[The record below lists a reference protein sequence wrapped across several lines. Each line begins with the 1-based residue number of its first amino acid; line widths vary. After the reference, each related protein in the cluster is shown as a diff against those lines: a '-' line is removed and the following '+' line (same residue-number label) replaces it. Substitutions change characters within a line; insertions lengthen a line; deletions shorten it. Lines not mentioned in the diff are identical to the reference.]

1 MYIQKIEV
9 KNIRGITYWEEEFG
23 EQNVRILGPN
33 GSGKSSVIQSVEFAL
48 TGDISRL
55 RGSGTQDIPFSQ
67 YASHVGAEPEDAW
80 VAATFANNGSGNI
93 EIKRWVSEPDNPTIV
108 SPEDIDTIPD
118 WLQKQMDAAKLG
130 HSILDRDRLLRFV
143 TAPEGERGDRIDE
156 LFGIEYIDKKR
167 KSLKHAA
174 RSYKKETVQTKS
186 KEKEQADK
194 RFFELFPAGISTR
207 SKAVEYING
216 RREEQ
221 GVHPIESLDDEITG
235 EIAISNKIS
244 IDALQSEGTVTLLNR
259 IADEF
264 RDTRQQGIHQ
274 FDRINDLVSSL
285 DDAETP
291 EKTLNTLDLIE
302 RGIPLL
308 DEYDGECPLCLADW
322 DNDEIR
328 EHLQERRDHASRLQS
343 LKDDLDSA
351 YKGLNEILIEY
362 TDDLAQLRSEIED
375 DYPAASREIG
385 TTIES
390 ANSWKDELN
399 EGSMTNFPPECDM
412 EQTVFPDTLLEE
424 VQRLVQIA
432 DEKPEVRSSVGNI
445 ELLAKADDRYDE
457 LKKREIDLEEAEA
470 VRDALDGIK
479 QHFLNA
485 RSRVLNEAFD
495 EICEK
500 FEEYYQEIHRDE
512 EAADFSALLEP
523 TDTGVKF
530 ELKFY
535 DQGHHHPGAVHS
547 EGHRDSMGLALFLAM
562 SDVGGDDIDIL
573 LLDDVMMSIDSG
585 HRSNIANLLAKSVS
599 DRYQI
604 LLTTHDK
611 TWDRHLHLTQEFN
624 KQVRFSKCSL
634 EGGPLPVAN
643 LSDPWARIDYHIEH
657 DDVTAA
663 AAWIRKTVEWYSRR
677 ACANLKA
684 RVPYHELEDENLGLG
699 RLYQSALQQYESL
712 LENGSVV
719 EETEYGQDLYSA
731 DDVQDEL
738 DAIQEVKEEKD
749 RHLKLLHKNV
759 HYNDPEAAFYTG
771 EELKNERDVFNQ
783 AFNLLYCSDCNSWVK
798 RGDYVYCDCT
808 IRVKP

>member
-9 KNIRGITYWEEEFG
+9 QNIRGITSWGEKFG

-67 YASHVGAEPEDAW
+67 YASHVEAEPEEAW
-80 VAATFANNGSGNI
+80 VAATFATNGSRDI
-93 EIKRWVSEPDNPTIV
+93 EIKRWVSDPDNPTIV

-156 LFGIEYIDKKR
+156 LFGIEHIDKKR

-174 RSYKKETVQTKS
+174 RSYEKESIKSKS

-207 SKAVEYING
+207 SKAVEYIND

-235 EIAISNKIS
+235 KIEISDKIS
-244 IDALQSEGTVTLLNR
+244 IDALQSEGTVKLLNR
-259 IADEF
+259 ITDGF
-264 RDTRQQGIHQ
+264 RDTRQQGINKYNEI
-274 FDRINDLVSSL
+274 DDLVSSL

-302 RGIPLL
+302 KGIPLL

-322 DNDEIR
+322 DNNEIR
-328 EHLQERRDHASRLQS
+328 EHLQERRAHASRVQS
-343 LKDDLDSA
+343 LKDDIDSA
-351 YKGLNEILIEY
+351 YEELNGILVEY
-362 TDDLAQLRSEIED
+362 TDDLAQLQSEIDD
-375 DYPAASREIG
+375 DYPAASRELE

-399 EGSMTNFPPECDM
+399 DGTMTNLPSVSEL
-412 EQTVFPDTLLEE
+412 ERVVFPDSLLEE
-424 VQRLVQIA
+424 IQQLVQIA
-432 DEKPEVRSSVGNI
+432 DEKPEVRSSVRNI
-445 ELLAKADDRYDE
+445 ELLAKADDRYEE
-457 LKKREIDLEEAEA
+457 LRKREADLEEAKA
-470 VRDALDGIK
+470 VYDALDGVK
-479 QHFLNA
+479 QHFMNA
-485 RSRVLNEAFD
+485 RSRVLNEAFN

-500 FEEYYQEIHRDE
+500 FETYYQEIHRDE
-512 EAADFSALLEP
+512 EAADFSAMLEP

-585 HRSNIANLLAKSVS
+585 HRSNIANLLAEKVS
-599 DRYQI
+599 DDYQI

-611 TWDRHLHLTQEFN
+611 TWNRHLHLTQEFN

-634 EGGPLPVAN
+634 EGGPLPVAS
-643 LSDPWARIDYHIEH
+643 LSDPWTRIDHHIEH

-684 RVPYHELEDENLGLG
+684 SVPYHELEDETLSLG
-699 RLYQSALQQYESL
+699 RLYQSALKQYESL
-712 LENGSVV
+712 IENGSIVD
-719 EETEYGQDLYSA
+719 ETEYGQGLYSTE
-731 DDVQDEL
+731 DVQDEL
-738 DAIQEVKEEKD
+738 DAIQEVKEQKD

-759 HYNDPEAAFYTG
+759 HYNDAEAAFYTG
-771 EELKNERDVFNQ
+771 EELKNERDVFKK
-783 AFNLLYCSDCNSWVK
+783 AYNLLHCSDCNSWVK
-798 RGDYVYCDCT
+798 KGDYVYCDCT